1 MTATGVS
8 RGTVGA
14 ALLLVGALQA
24 CNPGAPAGPLP
35 EAAPTR
41 PADPTAAA
49 AEGPPA
55 FANRVWKVA
64 KSSAGD
70 PGTLYVFLGDGT
82 LLITSAHGTPSLG
95 RWEKR
100 GDGLTVA
107 EEGIRYPTD
116 VLTLTPDTFSIRM
129 HSPGEP
135 VTLLLVPAR

>member
-8 RGTVGA
+8 LGMVGA

-24 CNPGAPAGPLP
+24 CGSRGTPPGGGAD
-35 EAAPTR
+35 R
-41 PADPTAAA
+41 PADSTAAA

-100 GDGLTVA
+100 GDGLTVV

-116 VLTLTPDTFSIRM
+116 VLAMTADTFSIRM

-135 VTLLLVPAR
+135 VTLVLVPAR